1 MEERKMETILSTT
14 ISAIGWMLGLAF
26 LGAGIGLGI
35 LGSKAAEAIGRN
47 PETKSDVIQGIM
59 TVAVVLTVLLLLLFA
74 FCIPAS
80 LFQSTDLL
88 IERQV
93 QDHAVCHDI
102 SGGSGGSPAYDR
114 IYVFGNSGRY
124 RTG

>member
-74 FCIPAS
+74 FV
-80 LFQSTDLL
+80 FLL
-88 IERQV
+88 LYFN
-93 QDHAVCHDI
+93 
-102 SGGSGGSPAYDR
+102 PL
-114 IYVFGNSGRY
+114 IY
-124 RTG
+124 

>member
-1 MEERKMETILSTT
+1 MEEIKMETILSTT

-74 FCIPAS
+74 FV
-80 LFQSTDLL
+80 FLL
-88 IERQV
+88 LYFN
-93 QDHAVCHDI
+93 
-102 SGGSGGSPAYDR
+102 PL
-114 IYVFGNSGRY
+114 IY
-124 RTG
+124 